1 MVYFLRYLEN
11 PSPKRQ
17 KSAVRNR
24 VYTDKTRVGG
34 FKTLNFPLVRVG
46 GLPFGNAKG
55 ERLCSREFYSLG
67 LGATSC
73 S

>member
-1 MVYFLRYLEN
+1 MVYFLRNLEN
-11 PSPKRQ
+11 PSTKRQ

-24 VYTDKTRVGG
+24 VYTDKTRLRG
-34 FKTLNFPLVRVG
+34 FESLNFPLVR
-46 GLPFGNAKG
+46 AG
-55 ERLCSREFYSLG
+55 ELCLCSREFHSLR

>member
-1 MVYFLRYLEN
+1 MVYFLRYIEN

-17 KSAVRNR
+17 KLAVRNR
-24 VYTDKTRVGG
+24 VYTDKTRLHG
-34 FKTLNFPLVRVG
+34 FESLDFPLVRLR
-46 GLPFGNAKG
+46 GL
-55 ERLCSREFYSLG
+55 RLCSREFHSLG

>member
-1 MVYFLRYLEN
+1 MVYFLRNLEN
-11 PSPKRQ
+11 PSAKRQ

-24 VYTDKTRVGG
+24 VYTDETRLRG
-34 FKTLNFPLVRVG
+34 FESLDFPLVRVRVAFRRKG
-46 GLPFGNAKG
+46 GLC
-55 ERLCSREFYSLG
+55 LCSREFHSLG

>member
-24 VYTDKTRVGG
+24 VYTDRTRRRG
-34 FKTLNFPLVRVG
+34 FESLNLTLVHLR
-46 GLPFGNAKG
+46 GL
-55 ERLCSREFYSLG
+55 RLCSREFHSLG